1 MSSWTDEQLEQLSNP
16 DNHKI
21 SYDGWEWVWYHN
33 IDGKWTQ
40 HAVQLFTDYSKPYE
54 WMSYHL
60 AVWSKELNHR
70 RLRKARYNQRRESKI
85 QRVRRDYKK
94 DTIAR
99 AKEIAQLNP
108 ELTHQEISN
117 LLNVS
122 RQSISRYL
130 K

>member
-33 IDGKWTQ
+33 IDGAWTQ
-40 HAVQLFTDYSKPYE
+40 HSVQLFADYSKPYE

-60 AVWSKELNHR
+60 AVWSKELNYR
-70 RLRKARYNQRRESKI
+70 RIRKARYNLRRESKI

-99 AKEIAQLNP
+99 AREIAQLNP
-108 ELTHQEISN
+108 ELTHEEISN

-122 RQSISRYL
+122 RQSITRYL

>member
-21 SYDGWEWVWYHN
+21 SYDGWEWGWYHN
-33 IDGKWTQ
+33 IDGTWRQ
-40 HAVQLFTDYSKPYE
+40 HSIQLFEDYAKPYE

-60 AVWSKELNHR
+60 AVWSKELNYR
-70 RLRKARYNQRRESKI
+70 RVRKAKANQRREGKI
-85 QRVRRDYKK
+85 QHIRRNYKK

-99 AKEIAQLNP
+99 AKEISALNP
-108 ELTHQEISN
+108 ELSHLEISN

-122 RQSISRYL
+122 RQSITRYL